1 MGIGIN
7 CCQKL
12 QDFPEDIQSFAGS
25 LAMCTGQAVDRV
37 RVAAAMIEALYA
49 MDSRLLRDRAGIMA
63 QYRADCMTV
72 GRDISL
78 VRGDEIRHGH
88 AFGIDENGG
97 LLVRFSDGHEESVSS
112 GEVSVRGMYGYV

>member
-1 MGIGIN
+1 M
-7 CCQKL
+7 
-12 QDFPEDIQSFAGS
+12 S
-25 LAMCTGQAVDRV
+25 
-37 RVAAAMIEALYA
+37 
-49 MDSRLLRDRAGIMA
+49 SRLLRDRAGIMA